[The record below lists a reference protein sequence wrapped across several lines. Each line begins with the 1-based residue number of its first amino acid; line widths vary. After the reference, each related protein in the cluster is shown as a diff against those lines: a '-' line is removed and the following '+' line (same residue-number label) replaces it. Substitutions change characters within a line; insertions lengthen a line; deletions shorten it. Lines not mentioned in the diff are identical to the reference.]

1 MLIPNDYCKY
11 NICIYVYISYALFLS
26 IFGRFF
32 WDALCAVGV
41 LLRFHALR
49 RTGEVLR
56 KLERPPRAVSW
67 QLGVGLDVGL
77 EAGACPRHAQTPR

>member
-1 MLIPNDYCKY
+1 MCCWNSD
-11 NICIYVYISYALFLS
+11 
-26 IFGRFF
+26 
-32 WDALCAVGV
+32 DV

-77 EAGACPRHAQTPR
+77 EAGACPRHAQKLPDEFLGSGSVVCFRGMLENS